1 MVALDLR
8 AAPEQREE
16 SAVVVEAAD
25 LWLLFALLAMRDGRF
40 NEALERYTELRR
52 QTPVLPRPDQ
62 AGALTDC
69 FVDLDEYPVCR
80 PCSSS
85 PEKPE
90 AGGD

>member
-52 QTPVLPRPDQ
+52 QTPVLLLDRIKQ
-62 AGALTDC
+62 VLLRGAEPKTAKGWC
-69 FVDLDEYPVCR
+69 
-80 PCSSS
+80 
-85 PEKPE
+85 
-90 AGGD
+90 